1 MEGVVAR
8 RVIPSDNSC
17 LFNVVYVMEHNRNK
31 ASELRQVTSLTKCLA
46 QQQLLVML
54 VILKSSTKC
63 FLANQRSAWIL
74 GPEKLGEFQYYQF
87 AIIAVCWNPVA
98 KMPSL

>member
-31 ASELRQVTSLTKCLA
+31 ASELRQVIAATVVGDARDPEKFNEVFLGKPEKCLDFG
-46 QQQLLVML
+46 
-54 VILKSSTKC
+54 S
-63 FLANQRSAWIL
+63 
-74 GPEKLGEFQYYQF
+74 
-87 AIIAVCWNPVA
+87 
-98 KMPSL
+98 

>member
-46 QQQLLVML
+46 
-54 VILKSSTKC
+54 VIAATVVGD
-63 FLANQRSAWIL
+63 AHD
-74 GPEKLGEFQYYQF
+74 PEKFNEVFLGKPEKCLDFG
-87 AIIAVCWNPVA
+87 
-98 KMPSL
+98 S